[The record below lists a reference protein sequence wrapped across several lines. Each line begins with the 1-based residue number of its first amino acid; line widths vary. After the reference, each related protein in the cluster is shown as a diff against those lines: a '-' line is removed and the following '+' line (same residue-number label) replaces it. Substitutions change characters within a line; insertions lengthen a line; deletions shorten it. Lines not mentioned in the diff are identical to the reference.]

1 MNSFDR
7 KQISMRLLAR
17 LAVFLHER
25 VILLAVM
32 LSGVLAL
39 IGLSA
44 HVTGH
49 DPSAGLSSRPS
60 SGIPSRVEVR
70 TIYVDPALVLLS
82 KLPPGSVAI
91 ESHDGLCEHLRARGS
106 ETVWY
111 AITTQ
116 GFGPGGATNMSSF
129 CRPCESPERFEQF
142 LDVLDTAAGKPPQYP
157 GMDYSTARVV
167 VIPHHLA
174 RQEPREAIA
183 GVLGLSGSSDLP

>member
-7 KQISMRLLAR
+7 KQISMRLPAR

-25 VILLAVM
+25 VIMLAVM

-39 IGLSA
+39 IGFCA

-49 DPSAGLSSRPS
+49 DPSAGLSSRPL

-70 TIYVDPALVLLS
+70 AIYVDPALVLLS

-91 ESHDGLCEHLRARGS
+91 ESHDGLCGYLKTRGS
-106 ETVWY
+106 ETGWY

-116 GFGPGGATNMSSF
+116 AFGPGGDTNMSSF

-142 LDVLDTAAGKPPQYP
+142 LDVLDTAAGKPPKYP

-167 VIPHHLA
+167 VIPDQLA

-183 GVLGLSGSSDLP
+183 GLPGLSGSSDLP

>member
-1 MNSFDR
+1 MNNFDG
-7 KQISMRLLAR
+7 KQISMRLLPQV
-17 LAVFLHER
+17 AVFLHER

-32 LSGVLAL
+32 LAGVLAL

-49 DPSAGLSSRPS
+49 DPSAGLSPRLL

-91 ESHDGLCEHLRARGS
+91 ESHDGLREYLRARGS
-106 ETVWY
+106 ETGWY

-116 GFGPGGATNMSSF
+116 GFGPDGATNMSSF

-142 LDVLDTAAGKPPQYP
+142 LDVLDTAAGKPPRYP
-157 GMDYSTARVV
+157 GINYSTAHVV
-167 VIPHHLA
+167 VIPHQLA

-183 GVLGLSGSSDLP
+183 GLLGLSGSSDLP